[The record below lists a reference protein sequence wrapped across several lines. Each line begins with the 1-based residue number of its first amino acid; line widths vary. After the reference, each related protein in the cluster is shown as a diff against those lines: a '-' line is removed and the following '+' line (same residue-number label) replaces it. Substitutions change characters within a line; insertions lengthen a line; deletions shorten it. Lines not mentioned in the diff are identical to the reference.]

1 MPLMADEDPMDS
13 TQPERTEE
21 DEFAVR
27 LGWGDEGDED
37 PQSTS
42 LQLVDE
48 WGLPW
53 VDAVPEL
60 LERSPDEHALGHPKG
75 DDRVDLHQIRT
86 SLVELRN
93 DVSALRRAVRAS
105 SELQEL
111 SLSIAELRAE
121 VAELLETK
129 PLEEVRADIAS
140 LRSEVELLP
149 QKVNLS
155 LPLSVLE
162 PMLSEIGALRS
173 ELVAMKRR
181 VSLRATPPAER
192 AADDAELIARRV
204 AEHLSAQPAP
214 KRSRRG

>member
-1 MPLMADEDPMDS
+1 MADEDPMDS
-13 TQPERTEE
+13 MPPEGADD
-21 DEFAVR
+21 DEFRVR

-37 PQSTS
+37 PPSAS
-42 LQLVDE
+42 LHVVDE

-53 VDAVPEL
+53 VDTVPEL
-60 LERSPDEHALGHPKG
+60 LETSPEDGL
-75 DDRVDLHQIRT
+75 DRPTDGGPVDLHQIRT

-121 VAELLETK
+121 VAELLEAK

-140 LRSEVELLP
+140 LRSEVELQGNP
-149 QKVNLS
+149 S

-173 ELVAMKRR
+173 DLVAMKRR
-181 VSLRATPPAER
+181 VSLRATQPGER
-192 AADDAELIARRV
+192 AVDDAELIARRV
-204 AEHLSAQPAP
+204 AEHLSAQPTA